1 MSTQELP
8 KLGMSTFNNK
18 YKLTSCVVFVTGNK
32 NKLCEVRAILKDVID
47 VESHNLDCKF
57 KHIQMYTIFNLIMYK
72 VPELQGETQEIAKQ
86 KCKLAAET
94 VIHKKMSKT

>member
-18 YKLTSCVVFVTGNK
+18 YKLTSSVVFVTGNK

-47 VESHNLDCKF
+47 VESHNLDCKLR
-57 KHIQMYTIFNLIMYK
+57 HIHINVRDIQLNH
-72 VPELQGETQEIAKQ
+72 V
-86 KCKLAAET
+86 
-94 VIHKKMSKT
+94 